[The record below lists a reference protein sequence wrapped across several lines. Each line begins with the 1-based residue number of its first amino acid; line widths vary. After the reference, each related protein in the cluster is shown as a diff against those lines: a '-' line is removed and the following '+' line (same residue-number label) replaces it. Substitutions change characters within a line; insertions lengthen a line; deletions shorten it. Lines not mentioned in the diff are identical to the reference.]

1 MRKILM
7 LILALF
13 ATMAVVADGGALQ
26 VVQRVARY
34 VKSLGAYEVSY
45 LLTSGEYAAKGY
57 FQVEGDM
64 YYMRVGGA
72 EVYSDGKVRYEV
84 DNERKEINIDNV
96 SLDSHNI
103 LDNPTRC
110 FDFVGSDYS
119 IKSEV
124 ERGENIT
131 LNITPK
137 NEEQVGTIR
146 LVSDTKSGRPESLE
160 YEMYDEKVKVRILGI
175 GRSKEPM
182 KRFRESDYGD
192 YEIVDFR

>member
-13 ATMAVVADGGALQ
+13 ATMAAVADGGALQ

-34 VKSLGAYEVSY
+34 VKSLGVYDVNF

-119 IKSEV
+119 IKSEA

-137 NEEQVGTIR
+137 NEEQIGIIR

-160 YEMYDEKVKVRILGI
+160 YEMYDEKVKVQILSI

>member
-1 MRKILM
+1 MRRVIFSV
-7 LILALF
+7 LALF
-13 ATMAVVADGGALQ
+13 VCVSAVADEQSKAAL
-26 VVQRVARY
+26 QRVARY

-119 IKSEV
+119 IKSEA

-131 LNITPK
+131 LRITPNDK
-137 NEEQVGTIR
+137 EQVGIIR
-146 LVSDTKSGRPESLE
+146 LVSDIKSGRPESLE
-160 YEMYDEKVKVRILGI
+160 YEMYDEKVKVQILSI

>member
-13 ATMAVVADGGALQ
+13 ATMAAMADGGALQ

-34 VKSLGAYEVSY
+34 VKSLGAYEVNF

-57 FQVEGDM
+57 FQVDGDM

-96 SLDSHNI
+96 SLESHNI

-119 IKSEV
+119 IKSEA

-131 LNITPK
+131 LSITPK

-146 LVSDTKSGRPESLE
+146 LVSDIKSGRPESLE
-160 YEMYDEKVKVRILGI
+160 YEMYDEKVKVQILSI
-175 GRSKEPM
+175 GQSKEPM
-182 KRFRESDYGD
+182 KSFRESNYDD
-192 YEIVDFR
+192 YEIIDFR

>member
-13 ATMAVVADGGALQ
+13 ATIAAVADGGALQ

-34 VKSLGAYEVSY
+34 VKSLGAYEVNY

-57 FQVEGDM
+57 FQVDGDM

-131 LNITPK
+131 LRITPK
-137 NEEQVGTIR
+137 NEEQVGIIR

-160 YEMYDEKVKVRILGI
+160 YEMYDEKVKVQILSI

>member
-1 MRKILM
+1 M

-13 ATMAVVADGGALQ
+13 ATMAAVADGGALQ

-34 VKSLGAYEVSY
+34 VKSFGAYEVSY

-57 FQVEGDM
+57 FQVESDM

-119 IKSEV
+119 IKSEA
-124 ERGENIT
+124 ERGEDIT
-131 LNITPK
+131 LSITPK
-137 NEEQVGTIR
+137 NEEQVGIIR

-160 YEMYDEKVKVRILGI
+160 YEMYDEKVKVQILSI
-175 GRSKEPM
+175 SRSKEPM